1 MKRSKPNQQKSRKS
15 FSKQAN
21 KTHKINKAPA
31 NAFLKRGG
39 IRL

>member
-1 MKRSKPNQQKSRKS
+1 MKRSKPNPKKSRKA
-15 FSKQAN
+15 FSAQAN

-31 NAFLKRGG
+31 AAHLKRGG